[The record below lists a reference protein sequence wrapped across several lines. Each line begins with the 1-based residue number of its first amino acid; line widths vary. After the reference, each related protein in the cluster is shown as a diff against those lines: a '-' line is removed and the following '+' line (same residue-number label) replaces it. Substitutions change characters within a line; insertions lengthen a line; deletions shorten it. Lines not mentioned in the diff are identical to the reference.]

1 MQREILR
8 QTDVLRNFEAS
19 YATAQETPSMAYS
32 NHLQEPGPPLSPRQ
46 MPTQDLNQ
54 RRPSIPNIYEP
65 PRQPQQQ
72 PSPLRPPVGSHL
84 TISPRRYGSIGSN
97 QASYSPSS
105 GRPPPPPPP
114 PTGIGQPQPQ
124 HPLATVS
131 SPPTNLPRRHTSAD
145 IRLHGWQGAPTT
157 STGPSASLY
166 ASGNASVQWPSSPA
180 RAPMSGG
187 IALPGSDQ
195 ALRDALASYELP
207 RGPSSSAAA
216 AAAQNRGTPPPPNA
230 LDPIAAVAGTGPDSA
245 WAVPGSRYPYN
256 KQLDVSGS
264 NPPTRR
270 SSMASNIHGI
280 LNPTGEHPDEDLED
294 GAGPGKRKRL
304 V

>member
-1 MQREILR
+1 MMQREILR

-19 YATAQETPSMAYS
+19 YATAQESSPMIYA

-46 MPTQDLNQ
+46 MPNPDIGQ
-54 RRPSIPNIYEP
+54 RRPSYTNIMEA
-65 PRQPQQQ
+65 PRQSQQQ
-72 PSPLRPPVGSHL
+72 TPLRPPVASHL

-105 GRPPPPPPP
+105 GRAPPPPPP
-114 PTGIGQPQPQ
+114 PTAAVQAPQSQQQ

-145 IRLHGWQGAPTT
+145 IRLHGWVGAPST
-157 STGPSASLY
+157 SGAPSASAY
-166 ASGNASVQWPSSPA
+166 ASSNISAQWPSSPL
-180 RAPMSGG
+180 RAP
-187 IALPGSDQ
+187 PGPPPGSSDQ
-195 ALRDALASYELP
+195 ALRDSLASYDFP
-207 RGPSSSAAA
+207 RGPSIS
-216 AAAQNRGTPPPPNA
+216 QNRATPPPPG

-256 KQLDVSGS
+256 KQLDVGGS

-280 LNPTGEHPDEDLED
+280 LNPTGEHPDEDLE
-294 GAGPGKRKRL
+294 AEATGPGKRKR
-304 V
+304 VA